1 MTSKPPPNVKPPQ
14 PAKSPP
20 PMKPPTNLIGYVL
33 DRPLGKGGMG
43 TVWVARRTSTDQEFA
58 VKFLKEEYAE
68 DPTYLA
74 RFEREVAAL
83 RAIRHPNVVDIFE
96 WSMPRDLPGSKPYVV
111 MELLQGE
118 GLDQF
123 VRRQRIVPPRLAVK
137 IMLQILDGLGAAHNV
152 GVVHRDL
159 GPSNVFLSPQS
170 AGSYLV
176 RVLDFGLARPLVS
189 DGEDGP
195 VTQAGTLIGKP
206 GYMAPESFIYEGGD
220 RRADLFACGM
230 MLFRMLA
237 GRLPYRESKAQLLWA
252 ERLSERHHN
261 REYVSIR
268 EFAGWLPERLA
279 LVVTKAVRR
288 NPEERYRSTEEMQ
301 LDLMSIDDGLL
312 LRAGEAVPSL
322 AAAPS
327 VPDTSSSVAPGSLTG
342 TRPDATLIGRRK
354 SVALGVALSL
364 VVVLAVATAL
374 LVWRPWAGDETPSA
388 AGNVA
393 GSSDATAVVLASV
406 ADAAAAAPGPEL
418 GPVSPPAAEDA
429 ATAVEVAAAD
439 AAPPPGEADAN
450 PTVLVVLA
458 GVPEGA
464 TVKVGELV
472 PEGDPPKVRVP
483 RTEELLEVVVE
494 APGYRKFTE
503 LVLPTIDRLVNVR
516 LEPIRA
522 TSSGGTRRPPR
533 DAGPREAGTAAVV
546 RPMEWTDD

>member
-1 MTSKPPPNVKPPQ
+1 
-14 PAKSPP
+14 
-20 PMKPPTNLIGYVL
+20 MKPPTNLIGYVL

-43 TVWVARRTSTDQEFA
+43 AVWVARRTSTDQEFA
-58 VKFLKEEYAE
+58 IKFLKEEYAE

-111 MELLQGE
+111 MELLHGE

-159 GPSNVFLSPQS
+159 GPSNVYLSPQS

-176 RVLDFGLARPLVS
+176 RVLDFGLARRLVGDV
-189 DGEDGP
+189 DGEP
-195 VTQAGTLIGKP
+195 VTQSGTLIGKP
-206 GYMAPESFIYEGGD
+206 GYMAPESFVHDPGD

-252 ERLSERHHN
+252 ERLSERNHN
-261 REYVSIR
+261 REYASIR
-268 EFAGWLPERLA
+268 EFAGWIPERLA

-312 LRAGEAVPSL
+312 LRAGEAVPAL

-327 VPDTSSSVAPGSLTG
+327 VPDTSSSVSPGSLSG
-342 TRPDATLIGRRK
+342 TRPDATLPGRRK
-354 SVALGVALSL
+354 SVTLAVVLSL
-364 VVVLAVATAL
+364 VAVLAVATTAL
-374 LVWRPWAGDETPSA
+374 LVWRPWAGDETRPAGDVASTSDGA
-388 AGNVA
+388 ATVP
-393 GSSDATAVVLASV
+393 ASV
-406 ADAAAAAPGPEL
+406 ADAASAVPGPEAGL
-418 GPVSPPAAEDA
+418 VSPPAEQDS
-429 ATAVEVAAAD
+429 AAD
-439 AAPPPGEADAN
+439 AGVAADDAASPPGEADAT

-464 TVKVGELV
+464 TVKVGALV

-516 LEPIRA
+516 LEPLRA
-522 TSSGGTRRPPR
+522 TTSGGTRRPPR
-533 DAGPREAGTAAVV
+533 DAGAPREAGTAVV